1 MKTKILSALLAAAMI
16 LSLTACRGSSDKP
29 VINNNAQSSSSS
41 KTEEDKEIE
50 ETEKSTDSEPSE
62 TAEETE
68 ETEDYGGDEVN
79 YSDKI
84 YRVGE
89 DIPAGGYAEYLYN
102 TTDSILPI

>member
-1 MKTKILSALLAAAMI
+1 MLSHLPQA
-16 LSLTACRGSSDKP
+16 K
-29 VINNNAQSSSSS
+29 
-41 KTEEDKEIE
+41 EEGKEIE

-62 TAEETE
+62 TADETE

-89 DIPAGGYAEYLYN
+89 DIPTGGYAEYLYN
-102 TTDSILPI
+102 TTDSIFADLNDGMIMMVKYGEGKYSADKGPVIN